1 MAFNVSRINFA
12 LNVGEVSP
20 RSEARQDKTEKYSS
34 ACRILRNW
42 LPVTMGGVKRREG
55 FAYSAKAKYSGLEN
69 ADVRLIDFRFSSTQ
83 AYMLEFGDF
92 YVRFFKDGVP
102 LMDPVNPAIPHELV
116 TPFGI
121 ADLDL
126 IKIGSFQSADVMY
139 ICTGIYPVQKL
150 ARIAVSPDEFTL
162 SAVSFNPPA
171 THADTPLGTE
181 IGSGTLTLSAVT
193 GDGINITAA
202 NACWLD
208 GDVGRTLVSGAG
220 RAVITTFTSANILVA
235 DVVSDFV
242 STTILEDE
250 WHFEGFGAIAVDPTN
265 RLAGQGVGL
274 DAGNNI
280 FRATDVDKYMTIY
293 GGLIKLTA
301 YINGAKMNGII
312 LNTLIDVPNDPA
324 SGLPYGDPPSTTVW
338 GIEHESWTDI
348 LGYPVCGCF
357 FQSRMWLCK
366 GMTINGSVTGDFENF
381 SKGANADDAIQRTID
396 DDQVNPIRWI
406 KAVRSLQVGT
416 GGSAY
421 EVTAS
426 TPGKALSPSDFNVLP
441 ISSRGSANIP
451 PTRIGGQLI
460 HVQFGQKKI
469 RELVFDFVTDKFRSP
484 SLVMLAEHLTENKF
498 LMDVAFQQEPDSIV
512 WLVRNDGM
520 LLALTYQEDENVIA
534 WSTHP
539 TTGEVT
545 SVACI
550 PRPTT
555 GKDWLWASIERDI
568 NGVTETFIEHMEP
581 DAAVNREWASLQ
593 TDCASLAVPDA
604 NLLITGADHLE
615 GATVRVIGDGML
627 FSDAVVTGGQ
637 FTLEPAIAVAQVE
650 YGLDYESEG
659 LTCEP
664 FIPPEQGGMFM
675 CRRWKALGMRV
686 RRAGPGLT
694 LNVDDS
700 ADVGLA
706 ILRPDHPMDA
716 AIPLQEG
723 KLCTEQ
729 TNYNPFCR
737 VSFKQTLPFPAE
749 VMNIVG
755 DLEIGTEWC
764 CETVDENPD
773 FELLDLGGGGAEPEV
788 CNDLTFRGQQS
799 IINTVAFDQEAT
811 FGGGN
816 LRTSWGY
823 ISDGELWSLIGQ
835 AGCDGGNM
843 AYTATCVQINHYVDD
858 VPTLDSGAAPSMPD
872 AAAPFSNAMVGTS
885 DVPVWVGNSNAYG
898 GLRIYYDNG
907 INYVEYATPSVNGGG
922 RTVATYLVDGNEVWT
937 INGGGMDGGPPQT
950 ELSRFNKA
958 TGVKL
963 NAYYPFNN
971 DEVLVFN
978 LQCTT
983 DYLYCCGTTSGVTR
997 LYKINRTTGALVE
1010 SLIITSLEVVWLAV
1024 ANDALI
1030 YLFAPGIP
1038 AVVYYIKNFSEIV
1051 YVGQMS
1057 GAGFS
1062 PSGSGTAIWN
1072 NGTLYF
1078 GADGDS
1084 GFTTDVHKVAI
1095 ACPTDLTAPIL
1106 ASVLTDPTVVAGADI
1121 TVDWVSVL
1129 EPNAS
1134 DKIYIFTEPAAGV
1147 YGWTDGEVAVTNQ
1160 LITSAIG
1167 TGTMDITIPGGT
1179 TPGSYVAIY
1188 VTSNNKWVVTSAP
1201 FTVT

>member
-20 RSEARQDKTEKYSS
+20 RFEARQDKTEKYSS

-139 ICTGIYPVQKL
+139 LCTGIYPVQKL

-171 THADTPLGTE
+171 TSLDSPTGTE
-181 IGSGTLTLSAVT
+181 LNSATLTLSAVT
-193 GDGINITAA
+193 GDGITITAA
-202 NACWLD
+202 NACWLN
-208 GDVGRTLVSGAG
+208 GDVGRTLVSAAG
-220 RAVITTFTSANILVA
+220 RAVITAFTSANILVA
-235 DVVSDFV
+235 DVVSDFIGT
-242 STTILEDE
+242 SIAQDE

-274 DAGNNI
+274 DAGANI
-280 FRATDVDKYMTIY
+280 FRPSDVNKYMTIY

-301 YINGAKMNGII
+301 YINGAKMNGVI

-338 GIEHESWTDI
+338 GIEVEAWSDV

-366 GMTINGSVTGDFENF
+366 GQTINGSVSGDFENF

-426 TPGKALSPSDFNVLP
+426 TPGKALSPSDFTVLP

-451 PTRIGGQLI
+451 PIRIGGQLI

-469 RELVFDFVTDKFRSP
+469 RELVFDFVTDKFKSP
-484 SLVMLAEHLTENKF
+484 SLLTLAEHLTEDNF
-498 LMDVAFQQEPDSIV
+498 LMDAAFQQEPDSII

-539 TTGEVT
+539 TTGAVT

-581 DAAVNREWASLQ
+581 DADLNREWHSLQ
-593 TDCASLAVPDA
+593 TDCAVVAVP
-604 NLLITGADHLE
+604 NTSLVVTGADHLE
-615 GATVRVIGDGML
+615 GATVKVVGDGML

-637 FTLEPAIAVAQVE
+637 FTLEPAITVGQVE
-650 YGLDYESEG
+650 YGLAYESEG

-664 FIPPEQGGMFM
+664 LIPPEQGGMFM

-700 ADVGLA
+700 ANVGLP

-764 CETVDENPD
+764 CETVDENPGFGD
-773 FELLDLGGGGAEPEV
+773 NATDNNAAVFGSFSRECGHTCPFGQFAQMMYDDGTEAAGIAIRVTTTADELAFTGLAALYLPDQNVIALVLYQNQP
-788 CNDLTFRGQQS
+788 LTG
-799 IINTVAFDQEAT
+799 IGTV
-811 FGGGN
+811 
-816 LRTSWGY
+816 LTSVSAVLVHGD
-823 ISDGELWSLIGQ
+823 I
-835 AGCDGGNM
+835 
-843 AYTATCVQINHYVDD
+843 
-858 VPTLDSGAAPSMPD
+858 
-872 AAAPFSNAMVGTS
+872 
-885 DVPVWVGNSNAYG
+885 
-898 GLRIYYDNG
+898 LRIEASDTNADSYT
-907 INYVEYATPSVNGGG
+907 ISVNGVPIITWIVLDTDISIANECVAAIQIVDAG
-922 RTVATYLVDGNEVWT
+922 TITPPVEEEAMIANQAADLNLTNDTLTDTDMSLLMEANATYVGHVVLRYECASATPDMKFTFV
-937 INGGGMDGGPPQT
+937 GPALAEGKWFDASYGYLAYDLST
-950 ELSRFNKA
+950 ELVYSVSAGF
-958 TGVKL
+958 
-963 NAYYPFNN
+963 
-971 DEVLVFN
+971 D
-978 LQCTT
+978 
-983 DYLYCCGTTSGVTR
+983 TSGVFHFTVR
-997 LYKINRTTGALVE
+997 NGANAGNL
-1010 SLIITSLEVVWLAV
+1010 TFQV
-1024 ANDALI
+1024 AQN
-1030 YLFAPGIP
+1030 
-1038 AVVYYIKNFSEIV
+1038 
-1051 YVGQMS
+1051 
-1057 GAGFS
+1057 
-1062 PSGSGTAIWN
+1062 
-1072 NGTLYF
+1072 
-1078 GADGDS
+1078 
-1084 GFTTDVHKVAI
+1084 
-1095 ACPTDLTAPIL
+1095 
-1106 ASVLTDPTVVAGADI
+1106 
-1121 TVDWVSVL
+1121 
-1129 EPNAS
+1129 
-1134 DKIYIFTEPAAGV
+1134 
-1147 YGWTDGEVAVTNQ
+1147 VTN
-1160 LITSAIG
+1160 A
-1167 TGTMDITIPGGT
+1167 
-1179 TPGSYVAIY
+1179 TPL
-1188 VTSNNKWVVTSAP
+1188 VVHQDSHMLM
-1201 FTVT
+1201 FKKV